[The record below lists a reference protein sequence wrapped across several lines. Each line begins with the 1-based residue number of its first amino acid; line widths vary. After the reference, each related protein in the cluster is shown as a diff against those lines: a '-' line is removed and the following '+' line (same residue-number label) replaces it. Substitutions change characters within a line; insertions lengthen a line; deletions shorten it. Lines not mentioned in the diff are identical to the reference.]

1 MKCFYVL
8 ITYQKNTLPFPDVK
22 PVYIYIYIY
31 VIKQTTTYL
40 YLFPEIQLLYISAT
54 YQTITSSLEYN
65 DNNKNTTMAE
75 QFQNQIEIS

>member
-1 MKCFYVL
+1 MSLSL
-8 ITYQKNTLPFPDVK
+8 IKRTHYPLQTLNV
-22 PVYIYIYIY
+22 YIY

-40 YLFPEIQLLYISAT
+40 FPEGQLLYISAI

-65 DNNKNTTMAE
+65 DNNKNTTVAE